1 MKIGLIGLPGSGK
14 STCFRAVTGKM
25 DQAHGRDDVAVVQ
38 VPDRRLEPI
47 AQIYGSDKATPPEIT
62 FVDLMAVS
70 EDEDAE
76 ARLSR
81 LHGIVGD
88 ADVFALIIQA
98 FGQIGHD
105 GQALDPRED
114 LEDLILQLALT
125 DLEVVEK
132 RIRRIESDATA
143 KKDRS
148 QYELD
153 LLNRCRDHLSAGGLI
168 STLELGEKDEKF
180 LRGFNLLTA
189 RPMLVVFNVAESDM
203 DGGVAQKAV
212 EYADELGLPQL
223 LFSAELEEEIAQLS
237 VDEQQEFLADF
248 GLEESARD
256 RFITAAYELLDVIT
270 FFTASDKETRG
281 WTISRGA
288 TAQEAAAE
296 IHTDMGEHFIRAE
309 VIPAA
314 ALIEYGSV
322 AECRNQG
329 EWSLQ
334 GADYTVKDGDILQI
348 RFSH

>member
-1 MKIGLIGLPGSGK
+1 MQES
-14 STCFRAVTGKM
+14 
-25 DQAHGRDDVAVVQ
+25 HGTDDVAVVQ
-38 VPDRRLEPI
+38 VPDPRLEPI
-47 AQIYGSDKATPPEIT
+47 AQIYESDKATPPEIT

-88 ADVFALIIQA
+88 ADAFALVVQA
-98 FGQIGHD
+98 HGQIGHD
-105 GQALDPRED
+105 GEPLEPQSD
-114 LEDLILQLALT
+114 LENLILQLALT
-125 DLEVVEK
+125 DLEVVETRIK
-132 RIRRIESDATA
+132 RIQSDATA

-153 LLNRCRDHLSAGGLI
+153 LLGRCREHLAGGGLI
-168 STLELGEKDEKF
+168 LTLDLGEKDKKF
-180 LRGFNLLTA
+180 LRGFNLLTS

-203 DGGVAQKAV
+203 AGEAAQEAIA
-212 EYADELGLPQL
+212 YADGLGVPHL
-223 LFSAELEEEIAQLS
+223 LFSAELEEEISRLS
-237 VDEQQEFLADF
+237 GDEQQEFLADF

-256 RFITAAYELLDVIT
+256 RFITAAYRLLDVIT
-270 FFTASDKETRG
+270 FFTASDKEARG
-281 WTISRGA
+281 WTISQGA